1 MGTTQHVSINN
12 VAASTDYFQDEQ
24 KTTTKTILSGVTPWG
39 KVGDLCNTNIL
50 IAIIKHNRFPKGS
63 LPLSN

>member
-24 KTTTKTILSGVTPWG
+24 KTTTKTILSGMTPWG
-39 KVGDLCNTNIL
+39 KAGDLCNTNPL
-50 IAIIKHNRFPKGS
+50 IAIIKHN
-63 LPLSN
+63 